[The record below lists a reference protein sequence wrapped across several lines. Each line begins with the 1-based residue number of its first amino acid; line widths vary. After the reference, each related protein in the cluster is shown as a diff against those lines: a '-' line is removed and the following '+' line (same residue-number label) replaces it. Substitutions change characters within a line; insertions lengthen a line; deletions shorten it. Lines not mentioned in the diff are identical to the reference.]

1 MNLVTKKT
9 PISKLPKKMGW
20 GQFDSLVCNFFLWQ
34 RPQQNLHVL
43 EIWAKTTYEQGGRGL
58 EEHIAQKKD
67 PSPDPVLSP
76 TRLQRST
83 GRARGEML
91 MSPCNQKPQQK
102 SETKRGTGISATGRE
117 RYVGSLTSILIL
129 LCQIPSH
136 EMLLLQITK
145 KAPKS

>member
-1 MNLVTKKT
+1 M
-9 PISKLPKKMGW
+9 
-20 GQFDSLVCNFFLWQ
+20 
-34 RPQQNLHVL
+34 
-43 EIWAKTTYEQGGRGL
+43 
-58 EEHIAQKKD
+58 D